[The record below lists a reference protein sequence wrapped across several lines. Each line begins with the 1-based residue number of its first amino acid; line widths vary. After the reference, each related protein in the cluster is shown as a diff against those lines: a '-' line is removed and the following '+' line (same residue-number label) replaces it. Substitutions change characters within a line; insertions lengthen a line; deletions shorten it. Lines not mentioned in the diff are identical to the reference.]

1 MAIVLSGLNR
11 VKDLAST
18 EIDYG
23 EVGTGT
29 TLEQRDDTDLESPV
43 VGTEKA
49 LTTTTTSKQFEK
61 TYTLLPTEGNG
72 NTITELGLKHQT
84 PETLYS
90 RITFT
95 GFTKT
100 LGDQFQFKT
109 KWFIR
114 ERNK

>member
-43 VGTEKA
+43 VE
-49 LTTTTTSKQFEK
+49 QR
-61 TYTLLPTEGNG
+61 
-72 NTITELGLKHQT
+72 KH
-84 PETLYS
+84 
-90 RITFT
+90 
-95 GFTKT
+95 
-100 LGDQFQFKT
+100 
-109 KWFIR
+109 
-114 ERNK
+114 